1 MGHSGNTN
9 GLLAERV
16 HAGKKVFRSFYEHL
30 ISFFFLGPVRC
41 FIAAGS
47 RPTDC
52 CESKLTTAAG
62 PSQPA
67 AHFPGSPLKHAGGQ
81 CLIRRASGL
90 FRERKHVRPFAEAH
104 HITHNNMIINI
115 TECRACCWLHEE
127 VEVVLFSLFHAV
139 SCSELF
145 FLRVM
150 DCLIRSS
157 SMSWC
162 AKGN

>member
-16 HAGKKVFRSFYEHL
+16 HAGEKVFRSFYEHL
-30 ISFFFLGPVRC
+30 ISFFFPRSCSLARC

-115 TECRACCWLHEE
+115 TWS
-127 VEVVLFSLFHAV
+127 VVLTAGYTRRLKWFCFPGSMQCLARSCFSSV
-139 SCSELF
+139 SWT
-145 FLRVM
+145 V
-150 DCLIRSS
+150 
-157 SMSWC
+157 
-162 AKGN
+162 